1 METLYIILIAMLF
14 ILAIFDLI
22 VGVSN
27 DAVNFL
33 NSAVGSRAFNFKW
46 LLALASVGIFI
57 GATFSNGMMDI
68 TRHGIFQPE
77 HYYFTEIIT
86 ILIAVMLTDV
96 VLLDRF
102 NSLGMP
108 TSTTVSLVFELLGA
122 SVAIAALKIY
132 KSSGEFSFGQLLNTD
147 KALSVIL
154 GIFLSVAIA
163 FSIGYLVQYI
173 SRLVFSFGY
182 KKNLRYF
189 IGIFSS
195 FSLTSIVYF
204 ILVKGLK
211 NAAFF
216 PKSLQDWVASNEAFL
231 LLIMLGGFFVISQ
244 LLHIIGVNML
254 KVIIACG
261 TFSLALAF
269 AGNDL
274 VNFIGI
280 PLTGLSSLQ
289 HLLLDG
295 GNPETFKMVALTKSE
310 SGQWYLLL
318 LAGVVMVIALLTS
331 KKAHKVIQTS
341 VSLSSQ
347 NETDEIFGTNP
358 LARAIIRGV
367 HAVSRQIN
375 AICPKKFSDWMD
387 SRFCTQ
393 EIILEKEDAAFDLIR
408 ASINLML
415 ASSLI
420 ALGTS
425 LKLPLSTTYVTFMVA
440 MGSSLADRAWNR
452 ETAVYR
458 ISGVLSV
465 IGGWFFTAFAAFASC
480 FVVAFLL
487 HFGKMPAIFILFV
500 AVIIFLIHSSINFKK
515 KEKQAKNTSDRFSN
529 ILKAT
534 PDTNVFPMIQEYSR
548 EEWNNVLLFSKECYS
563 GILHGFVE
571 ENLVELRNS
580 KKQLKILK
588 KYIEKVRRQGT
599 HCSRKMKQEDIL
611 VKNFFLYQANDFL
624 GDSIFDIEQICV
636 PCLHHVDNHFP
647 GLAQNKRDT
656 LKKLSEKISTT
667 VESCAS
673 MISKNEFE
681 NYESIIQNIRETAN
695 EIIQERK
702 REMTL
707 PTNSENIRSEIIYL
721 TILYESKSYLD
732 AIRHLAKAARK
743 FLTEKPKT

>member
-1 METLYIILIAMLF
+1 
-14 ILAIFDLI
+14 
-22 VGVSN
+22 
-27 DAVNFL
+27 
-33 NSAVGSRAFNFKW
+33 
-46 LLALASVGIFI
+46 
-57 GATFSNGMMDI
+57 MDI

-102 NSLGMP
+102 NSLRMP

-122 SVAIAALKIY
+122 SVAITALKIY

-289 HLLLDG
+289 HLLLDD
-295 GNPETFKMVALTKSE
+295 GNPETYKMVALTKSE

-331 KKAHKVIQTS
+331 KKSTQSHSNLCIS
-341 VSLSSQ
+341 
-347 NETDEIFGTNP
+347 FF
-358 LARAIIRGV
+358 
-367 HAVSRQIN
+367 
-375 AICPKKFSDWMD
+375 PK
-387 SRFCTQ
+387 
-393 EIILEKEDAAFDLIR
+393 
-408 ASINLML
+408 
-415 ASSLI
+415 
-420 ALGTS
+420 
-425 LKLPLSTTYVTFMVA
+425 
-440 MGSSLADRAWNR
+440 
-452 ETAVYR
+452 
-458 ISGVLSV
+458 
-465 IGGWFFTAFAAFASC
+465 
-480 FVVAFLL
+480 
-487 HFGKMPAIFILFV
+487 
-500 AVIIFLIHSSINFKK
+500 
-515 KEKQAKNTSDRFSN
+515 
-529 ILKAT
+529 
-534 PDTNVFPMIQEYSR
+534 
-548 EEWNNVLLFSKECYS
+548 
-563 GILHGFVE
+563 
-571 ENLVELRNS
+571 
-580 KKQLKILK
+580 
-588 KYIEKVRRQGT
+588 
-599 HCSRKMKQEDIL
+599 
-611 VKNFFLYQANDFL
+611 
-624 GDSIFDIEQICV
+624 
-636 PCLHHVDNHFP
+636 
-647 GLAQNKRDT
+647 
-656 LKKLSEKISTT
+656 
-667 VESCAS
+667 
-673 MISKNEFE
+673 
-681 NYESIIQNIRETAN
+681 
-695 EIIQERK
+695 
-702 REMTL
+702 
-707 PTNSENIRSEIIYL
+707 
-721 TILYESKSYLD
+721 
-732 AIRHLAKAARK
+732 
-743 FLTEKPKT
+743 

>member
-1 METLYIILIAMLF
+1 M
-14 ILAIFDLI
+14 
-22 VGVSN
+22 
-27 DAVNFL
+27 
-33 NSAVGSRAFNFKW
+33 
-46 LLALASVGIFI
+46 
-57 GATFSNGMMDI
+57 
-68 TRHGIFQPE
+68 
-77 HYYFTEIIT
+77 
-86 ILIAVMLTDV
+86 
-96 VLLDRF
+96 
-102 NSLGMP
+102 
-108 TSTTVSLVFELLGA
+108 
-122 SVAIAALKIY
+122 
-132 KSSGEFSFGQLLNTD
+132 FG
-147 KALSVIL
+147 
-154 GIFLSVAIA
+154 
-163 FSIGYLVQYI
+163 
-173 SRLVFSFGY
+173 
-182 KKNLRYF
+182 
-189 IGIFSS
+189 
-195 FSLTSIVYF
+195 
-204 ILVKGLK
+204 
-211 NAAFF
+211 
-216 PKSLQDWVASNEAFL
+216 
-231 LLIMLGGFFVISQ
+231 
-244 LLHIIGVNML
+244 
-254 KVIIACG
+254 
-261 TFSLALAF
+261 
-269 AGNDL
+269 
-274 VNFIGI
+274 
-280 PLTGLSSLQ
+280 
-289 HLLLDG
+289 G
-295 GNPETFKMVALTKSE
+295 GNPETYKMVALTKSE

-318 LAGVVMVIALLTS
+318 LAGMVMVIALLTS

-367 HAVSRQIN
+367 HAVSR
-375 AICPKKFSDWMD
+375 
-387 SRFCTQ
+387 
-393 EIILEKEDAAFDLIR
+393 
-408 ASINLML
+408 
-415 ASSLI
+415 
-420 ALGTS
+420 
-425 LKLPLSTTYVTFMVA
+425 VTFMVA

-480 FVVAFLL
+480 FVVALLL

-656 LKKLSEKISTT
+656 QKKLSEKISTT

-707 PTNSENIRSEIIYL
+707 PTNSKNIRSEIIYL